1 MERRYSQYFKRGE
14 RKGMMTMVPP
24 TNGYARDL
32 EQGKAG
38 SVVPYHGTSNA
49 GTGDGGSGVADVNSL
64 GQENL
69 ATAAAKFWAVV
80 LPCNVNGQISAT
92 CDPTMHFLLG

>member
-1 MERRYSQYFKRGE
+1 MADTPRILERKE
-14 RKGMMTMVPP
+14 KGMMTMVPP

-64 GQENL
+64 RQGNL

-80 LPCNVNGQISAT
+80 LPCNVNGQISAS
-92 CDPTMHFLLG
+92 CDPTVHFHLG